1 MAVEDFKCI
10 DYVCRKGYKSKV
22 FLFSKSLV
30 YCEETESK
38 VIFRGHFPKED
49 IILKD
54 KDFDEFQ
61 VSYRRKPQWKC
72 VFSGHKDQFVK
83 ILKATLAENQHY
95 ENMKFRSQHALVLE
109 FKTYKA
115 VDCPDGVNFEM
126 SDDESYC

>member
-1 MAVEDFKCI
+1 M
-10 DYVCRKGYKSKV
+10 
-22 FLFSKSLV
+22 

-38 VIFRGHFPKED
+38 VIYRGHFPKED

-72 VFSGHKDQFVK
+72 VFSGQKDNFVK
-83 ILKATLAENQHY
+83 ILKNNLAEHQHY
-95 ENMKFRSQHALVLE
+95 ENMKFRSQHNLVLE
-109 FKTYKA
+109 AKIYKL
-115 VDCPDGVNFEM
+115 VDCQDGVNFEM